1 MEMLMRLYLFFA
13 LISSPLFSLPQG
25 AVSIS
30 GETEVHLSSPETLEI
45 LASDCSIIEWS
56 DFSIKTGETVR
67 FTQPHA
73 AASVL
78 NRVMEAFPSRLM
90 GNLEANGQV
99 LLINPNGILVGKEAT
114 INMGSFIA
122 TTLDINETLFREK
135 KEIAF
140 RGSSLASIF
149 HEGSIRTSD
158 SAWLIASQVDQSGTI
173 FSGTSCGVIASREA
187 RFTNEGLPQLPKDFT
202 SSGSLAIVRGEITAP
217 AIYVLGEMID
227 VESGARFDASDP
239 FRGGKISIGGDLSS
253 EIAPAR
259 IVYIGADVTLDA
271 SATVQGNG
279 GEVFVYGEDSSQ
291 FYGSALASA
300 GLNGGDGGLIEISSP
315 GSVSYHGH
323 VDTRA
328 PRGRTG
334 MFLLDPCDITIDM
347 MGLGT
352 SVPAFTPAY
361 TPGVNADVSVD
372 DITDAL
378 LTSNVSLNT
387 SPGVGGAGDI
397 LWLEGF
403 PAIYTSTFSLT
414 LNADN
419 DITILSDI
427 NNTDVGDIFMNAGG
441 FVTIGDPANTSTVI
455 VESQGNVDIECT
467 TGFLLTCT
475 NPSALTASVIA
486 NGGMATINVTNGDI
500 FIEALNAQNSGVFG
514 KPVVMTAPQ
523 GAITV
528 TCDSTGTTG
537 ILGSTDSMTI
547 IARDDITF
555 FCGGSGRNEG
565 GVNSITGNMSL
576 IQSTTGS
583 VLLQNPSG
591 QRLRYMNH
599 FPLTIDAA
607 LDFIFEGGGIITL
620 LQTSLSLGPPGT
632 TYPLI
637 INAGRDILITSNGGP
652 GPNIQASNLTATAGR
667 DIIHTN
673 NGGFVAG
680 IAVTGTG
687 SASFIAGRDFS
698 VLNTLSGNTTMTIAK
713 NTSIQ
718 AGGNVAFNGSSTG
731 NINYTTTGTM
741 QIQAGGNVGVSCI
754 GGNTALTNLGLQVNA
769 GGNVGFFSLAP
780 IGNATD
786 TTTGNAQII
795 AGGSITY
802 QGDGMASTSATLG
815 LLLQAGG
822 SIFLKN
828 NSLLTT
834 AGTSMLFI
842 ANSDIIL
849 FNGSTIDMTAP
860 LVAGATVTFV
870 VDNAFPVRPLFGTG
884 GFFQDVGAVVF
895 SVQRPPIAIYTS
907 QQQINRIL
915 GLINGSPFTAGPLF
929 VDSAEEQW
937 CTYYPESVN
946 VVPFRVYYK
955 DCLIVQPL
963 AEPFFAELG
972 NKVNSEFLYAM
983 HPTNENPG
991 WFMEFT
997 ISSSDKELFDPTAN
1011 FYLRR
1016 RSIDLINHPKTYTE
1030 WLHKVI
1036 GRNW

>member
-1 MEMLMRLYLFFA
+1 MEILMRPYLFFV

-56 DFSIKTGETVR
+56 DFSIETGESVR

-122 TTLDINETLFREK
+122 STLDINEALFREK

-140 RGSSLASIF
+140 HGSSLASIS

-158 SAWLIASQVDQSGTI
+158 SAWLIASQIDQSGMI

-187 RFTNEGLPQLPKDFT
+187 RFTNEGLPQLPQEFT
-202 SSGSLAIVRGEITAP
+202 PSGSLAIIRGEITAP
-217 AIYVLGEMID
+217 TIYVLGEMID
-227 VESGARFDASDP
+227 VESGSLFDASGP
-239 FRGGKISIGGDLSS
+239 FHGGKISIGGDLSRG
-253 EIAPAR
+253 IAPAR
-259 IVYIGADVTLDA
+259 IVYVGADVILDA
-271 SATVQGNG
+271 SAILQGNG
-279 GEVFVYGEDSSQ
+279 GEVFVYGEASSQ
-291 FYGSALASA
+291 FYGSAIASA
-300 GLNGGDGGLIEISSP
+300 GLNGGDGGLIEVSSP

-347 MGLGT
+347 MGPLMST
-352 SVPAFTPAY
+352 PPFTPTY

-372 DITDAL
+372 DIIGAL
-378 LTSNVSLNT
+378 PFSNVSLNT
-387 SPGVGGAGDI
+387 SPGVGGVGDI

-403 PAIYTSTFSLT
+403 PANYTSTFSLT

-427 NNTDVGDIFMNAGG
+427 TNTDVGDIFMNAGG
-441 FVTIGDPANTSTVI
+441 LVTIGDPANTSSVI
-455 VESQGNVDIECT
+455 IETQGNVDIECV
-467 TGFLLTCT
+467 TGLVITCT
-475 NPSALTASVIA
+475 NPGATTASVIA

-500 FIEALNAQNSGVFG
+500 FIEALNGQNSGVFG
-514 KPVVMTAPQ
+514 RPVVMTAPQ

-528 TCDSTGTTG
+528 TCDSLGTTG

-555 FCGGSGRNEG
+555 FCGGLGRNEG
-565 GVNSITGNMSL
+565 GVNSLTGNMSL

-583 VLLQNPSG
+583 VLFQNPSG
-591 QRLRYMNH
+591 QRFRYMNH

-607 LDFIFEGGGIITL
+607 LDFNFEGGGIITL
-620 LQTSLSLGPPGT
+620 LQTSSLLGGT
-632 TYPLI
+632 FPLI
-637 INAGRDILITSNGGP
+637 INAGRDIVITSDGGS
-652 GPNIQASNLTATAGR
+652 GPNILTSNLNATAGR

-673 NGGFVAG
+673 NGGGSTGITVA
-680 IAVTGTG
+680 GTG

-698 VLNTLSGNTTMTIAK
+698 VLNNLSGTTTMTIAK

-718 AGGNVAFNGSSTG
+718 AGGNVTFNGSSTG
-731 NINYTTTGTM
+731 VINYTTGGPM
-741 QIQAGGNVGVSCI
+741 QIQAGGNVDVSCMGANVAI
-754 GGNTALTNLGLQVNA
+754 TNLGLNVNA

-786 TTTGNAQII
+786 TTTGTAQII

-802 QGDGMASTSATLG
+802 QGDGIASISATLG
-815 LLLQAGG
+815 LFLQAGG

-842 ANSDIIL
+842 ANSDIVL
-849 FNGSTIDMTAP
+849 FTGSTIDMTAP
-860 LVAGATVTFV
+860 LVGGATVTFV

-895 SVQRPPIAIYTS
+895 TVQRPPIAIYTS
-907 QQQINRIL
+907 RQQINRIL
-915 GLINGSPFTAGPLF
+915 GVINGSPFTAGPLF

-955 DCLIVQPL
+955 DCLIVQP
-963 AEPFFAELG
+963 FAELG
-972 NKVNSEFLYAM
+972 NKVNSQFLYAM

-997 ISSSDKELFDPTAN
+997 VSSLDKELFDPPAN